1 MITNQAHVFITFEG
15 IDGSGKSTQ
24 IKRLQHNLEEEG
36 ARVTVFRDP
45 GGSEVSEEVR
55 EILLNPEFEIDP
67 VTELLLFSA
76 ARSQLMAEKVLP
88 SLEDGAVVILDRF
101 YDSTTAYQGYGRQ
114 SVSLDE
120 IAKMNAIASHK
131 RAPDL
136 TIYMDIPLEQA
147 KRRMAQNK
155 DRMEQAGD
163 AFFEKVI
170 SGFRKLAESEDRF
183 FTVDATQPT
192 DQVHDRIWEYV
203 QGYFS
208 RR

>member
-1 MITNQAHVFITFEG
+1 MFITFEG

-24 IKRLQHNLEEEG
+24 IKRLKKDLEQEG
-36 ARVTVFRDP
+36 ALVKVFRDP
-45 GGSEVSEEVR
+45 GGPEVSEEVR
-55 EILLNPEFEIDP
+55 KILLNPEYEIDP

-76 ARSQLMAEKVLP
+76 ARSQLMAENVLP
-88 SLEDGAVVILDRF
+88 SLQEGSVVILDRF
-101 YDSTTAYQGYGRQ
+101 YDSTTAYQGHGRQ

-120 IAKMNAIASHK
+120 IGKMNTIASHK

-136 TIYMDIPLEQA
+136 TIYMDIPLQEA
-147 KRRMAQNK
+147 KARMAGDK

-163 AFFEKVI
+163 QFFENVI
-170 SGFRKLAESEDRF
+170 KGFKHLAETEDRF
-183 FTVDATQPT
+183 FTVDATQPA

-203 QGYFS
+203 QNQFS